1 MINHTDMDAMQ
12 HKPRLI
18 ALTGLAG
25 SGKTTAA
32 EALMEQGWLRVK
44 FADTLK
50 RMVRAMGLTD
60 EHIEGSLK
68 EVPVDW
74 LGGRTPRYLMQSI
87 GTEWGRRMV
96 HPDVWVSITRQRI
109 LEAQADGFDVV
120 VDDCRFDNEAATVR
134 DLGGRVVCIVG
145 RGGIAGTHESE
156 AGVVPD
162 MSITNNESLRAF
174 RARVVYIL
182 AQEEE

>member
-1 MINHTDMDAMQ
+1 MINRTDMDAMQ

-32 EALMEQGWLRVK
+32 EALMEQGWVRVK

-60 EHIEGSLK
+60 EHVEGDLK
-68 EVPVDW
+68 EVLVDW
-74 LGGRTPRYLMQSI
+74 LGRRTPRYLMQSL

-96 HPDVWVSITRQRI
+96 HPDVWVSIARQRI

-120 VDDCRFDNEAATVR
+120 VDDCRFDNEAAAVR
-134 DLGGRVVCIVG
+134 ALGGHVVGIVG
-145 RGGIAGTHESE
+145 RGGIAGGHVSE

-162 MSITNNESLRAF
+162 MSITNDGSLEAF

-182 AQEEE
+182 AQEAE